1 MGSFWATTTGVSTGP
16 LSSGARWSLALRGF
30 AAIVFGFIVWI
41 WPAITLH
48 ILLVLFGIFLI
59 AAGVFGILAGVKAE
73 SSNRRGL
80 LIIEGVLGILAGIL
94 TLGWPAITAR
104 ALLFLIAA
112 WAIVTGVV
120 EIAAAFGAGRAG
132 GREWLLVL
140 SGVVSIIFGILLLV
154 LPVAGILALTWLIG
168 IYAIVYGVTMLMLAF
183 TGGVPA
189 ARGRPTEPRQPTTG
203 AVA

>member
-1 MGSFWATTTGVSTGP
+1 MGSFMANTTSIQAGP
-16 LSSGARWSLALRGF
+16 LPRGARWSLGLRGF

-41 WPAITLH
+41 WPVLSLRV
-48 ILLVLFGIFLI
+48 LLILFGIFLI
-59 AAGVFGILAGVKAE
+59 AAGVFGILAGVNAE
-73 SSNRRGL
+73 STNRRWL
-80 LIIEGVLGILAGIL
+80 LILEGVLGILAGIL

-112 WAIVTGVV
+112 WAIVTGFV

-168 IYAIVYGVTMLMLAF
+168 IYAIVYGITLMVLAF
-183 TGGVPA
+183 TGGAPA
-189 ARGRPTEPRQPTTG
+189 AGPTQPRQPTTG